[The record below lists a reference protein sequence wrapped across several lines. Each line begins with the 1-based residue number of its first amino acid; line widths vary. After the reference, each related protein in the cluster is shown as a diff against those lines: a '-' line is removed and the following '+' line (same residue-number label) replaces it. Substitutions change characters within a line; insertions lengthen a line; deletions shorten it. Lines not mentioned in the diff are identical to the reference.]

1 MVHEGTLQYP
11 AGHDRR
17 SRSVAAL
24 GRFAL
29 ARTDH
34 QPKTNST
41 MKTHLIAAIAVVLS
55 LSACVPALRT
65 QEARRNSPS
74 SYPSATTDT
83 TDVAAI
89 PWQQFYTDP
98 SLRTLIDT
106 ALANNQELNIML
118 QEVAIAK
125 NEVRARKG
133 EYLPFV
139 DIVAGGGVEKV
150 GEFTRNGAV
159 EHSLN
164 IKEDTKFP
172 EPLPDFMLGARASWE
187 LDIWKK
193 LRNAKKAAMM
203 RYLGTVE
210 GKNFM
215 VTNLVAEIADSY
227 YELMALDNQLEILR
241 SYIAILQDAL
251 EIVRLEK
258 LAAKVTELAVRRFEA
273 EVLKNRSLQYEIQ
286 QRITETENRINFL
299 VGRYPQR
306 IARSSSA
313 FSTLMPDSVFA
324 GVPSQLLSYRP
335 DIRQAELEL
344 SAAKLDVKAAKAN
357 FYPSVRLTA
366 GVGLNAFDAS
376 LLTETP
382 ASLLYNVA
390 GDLVAPLIN
399 RNAIKAA
406 YANANARQLQA
417 VYDYE
422 RTVLNAYVEVVN
434 QLSNIQN
441 LRNSYDLRRQQ
452 VDALTSS
459 ITISNNLFRSA
470 RADYM
475 EVLLTQRDA
484 LESRFELVETQK
496 QRMSATVD
504 VYKALGGGWR

>member
-1 MVHEGTLQYP
+1 MTV
-11 AGHDRR
+11 AM
-17 SRSVAAL
+17 SRSM
-24 GRFAL
+24 
-29 ARTDH
+29 H
-34 QPKTNST
+34 P
-41 MKTHLIAAIAVVLS
+41 
-55 LSACVPALRT
+55 LSALCLLALVCLSSCVPALKMR
-65 QEARRNSPS
+65 EARKAAPATYTGSANSTDA
-74 SYPSATTDT
+74 AT
-83 TDVAAI
+83 I
-89 PWQQFYTDP
+89 QWRQFFQDAD
-98 SLRTLIDT
+98 LRALIDS

-139 DIVAGGGVEKV
+139 DLGAAAEVGKV

-159 EHSLN
+159 EHGLD
-164 IKEDTKFP
+164 IKEGTAFP
-172 EPLPDFMLGARASWE
+172 DPLPDFMIGARASWE
-187 LDIWKK
+187 LDVWKK
-193 LRNAKKAAMM
+193 LRNAKKAATM

-210 GKNFM
+210 GRNFM
-215 VTNLVAEIADSY
+215 VTNLVAEIANAY

-241 SYIAILQDAL
+241 SNIAIQQDAL
-251 EIVRLEK
+251 AIVKLEK
-258 LAAKVTELAVRRFEA
+258 QAAKVTELAVRRFEA
-273 EVLKNRSLQYEIQ
+273 EVLKNRSNQYAIQ
-286 QRITETENRINFL
+286 QRIVETENRINFL
-299 VGRYPQR
+299 VGRYPQPV
-306 IARSSSA
+306 ARNSA
-313 FSTLMPDSVFA
+313 NFPGLVPDSVYA
-324 GVPSQLLSYRP
+324 GLPAQLLAYRP

-344 SAAKLDVKAAKAN
+344 AAAKLDVRSAKAS

-406 YANANARQLQA
+406 YANANARQVQA

-434 QLSNIQN
+434 QLSNINN
-441 LRNSYDLRRQQ
+441 LRNSYDLRAQQ
-452 VDALTSS
+452 VEALSSS
-459 ITISNNLFRSA
+459 ITISTNLFRSA

-484 LESRFELVETQK
+484 LESRFELVETRK
-496 QRMSATVD
+496 QQLNAMVN
-504 VYKALGGGWR
+504 VYQALGGGWK